1 MKKRFY
7 LVFYLLLIVGAGAIK
22 QVGNFISMT
31 GSDWFLF
38 FRDNLLMISGAIFGF
53 YFIFFEKFWQVFYLY
68 PEAKESQWVKEYIKK
83 RSLKNL
89 GSFLVY
95 LLNIDFSH
103 KGRSVLNSFLFHF
116 SWLGVA
122 VFVLTS
128 TASTFGQ
135 GLVLGLGL
143 YLLVEAWEIYQKST
157 ESFRGKIFWQIERP
171 ISPQEAQ
178 YYLYI
183 FSAIFGM
190 LSLFFS

>member
-1 MKKRFY
+1 
-7 LVFYLLLIVGAGAIK
+7 V
-22 QVGNFISMT
+22 
-31 GSDWFLF
+31 
-38 FRDNLLMISGAIFGF
+38 
-53 YFIFFEKFWQVFYLY
+53 
-68 PEAKESQWVKEYIKK
+68 
-83 RSLKNL
+83 
-89 GSFLVY
+89 
-95 LLNIDFSH
+95 LNIDFSH

-178 YYLYI
+178 EK
-183 FSAIFGM
+183 FGFLLEAFDYGAPPHGGIAFGFDRLVM
-190 LSLFFS
+190 ILAGCKSIRDVIAFPKTTSGLSLMDGCPTKVDVAQLEELGLQLIPRELDKEEE